1 VLGNISL
8 AESAAPA
15 IIERV
20 GANLQRRP
28 QPARPSAAET
38 SIKDPTMRTLPLT
51 LSVVAALLA
60 CGPLAR
66 ADEAGQPIE
75 QVVDHY
81 VDARLQQEGIKPAA
95 QADDANLLRRL
106 TLDLVGRIPTVTETR
121 AYVASPDPN
130 KRVQLVDRLLAA
142 PGFVR
147 HQVNELDVLLMAG
160 NRGSLREY
168 LTRTIGE
175 NRPWDEIFRD
185 LVLTGES
192 DKTKGAGEFLKAR
205 VTDLDKLTN
214 DVSTTFFGVNIS
226 CARCHDHPR
235 VPDWKQDHFFGMK
248 SFFNRTFDNGGF
260 LAEREYGVVKFK
272 TTAGQ
277 DKQARLMFLTGKVI
291 DDPSP
296 GEPSNEE
303 QKKEKERLDNF
314 KKNKT
319 PPPPPKFSTR
329 AALVDLALQPGQ
341 RDFFARSIVN
351 RVWYRLFGQGLVM
364 PLDQMHSENPPSHP
378 ELLQW
383 LADDLVEHH
392 YDLRHLVRGLV
403 LSKAYSRSSRCDGDS
418 PPKASLF
425 AVARVRP
432 LTPMQLASALRLAT
446 IDPLSLPADLKPDE
460 FEKRLESLEA
470 GTRGFADLFEQPRE
484 DFQISV
490 GEALLFSNGE
500 RIEKELLT
508 DGGDRLVGRLK
519 QLNDPQERV
528 DLAVRAVL
536 SRPPTPEETKLLGEY
551 LQKRS
556 DRPAEACRQLV
567 WALLASAE
575 FRFNY

>member
-1 VLGNISL
+1 
-8 AESAAPA
+8 
-15 IIERV
+15 
-20 GANLQRRP
+20 
-28 QPARPSAAET
+28 
-38 SIKDPTMRTLPLT
+38 MRTPSLT
-51 LSVVAALLA
+51 LAVLAALLA
-60 CGPLAR
+60 WCPFTR
-66 ADEAGQPIE
+66 ADDTPSAPGQPVE
-75 QVVDHY
+75 QVVDHFL
-81 VDARLQQEGIKPAA
+81 DARLDQEGVKPAA

-106 TLDLVGRIPTVTETR
+106 TLDLVGRIPTVAETR
-121 AYVASPDPN
+121 AYLASTDPD
-130 KRVQLVDRLLAA
+130 KRVQLVDRLLAS
-142 PGFVR
+142 PGFLR
-147 HQVNELDVLLMAG
+147 HQVNELDVLLMGG
-160 NRGSLREY
+160 NRGTLRDY
-168 LTRTIGE
+168 LTRAVGE
-175 NRPWDEIFRD
+175 NRPWDAIFRD
-185 LVLTGES
+185 LVLADDS
-192 DKTKGAGEFLKAR
+192 DKTKGAGEFLKVR
-205 VTDLDKLTN
+205 VADLDKLTN

-277 DKQARLMFLTGKVI
+277 DKQAKLMFLTGKMI
-291 DDPSP
+291 DDLSP
-296 GEPSNEE
+296 GEPSSEE
-303 QKKEKERLDNF
+303 QRKEKERLDTF

-341 RDFFARSIVN
+341 RDFFARAIVN

-392 YDLRHLVRGLV
+392 YDLRYLVRGLV
-403 LSKAYSRSSRCDGDS
+403 LSKAYSRSSRWDGDS
-418 PPKASLF
+418 APKANLF

-446 IDPLSLPADLKPDE
+446 TDPLSLPAEMKPEE
-460 FEKRLESLEA
+460 FEKRLENLEVGA
-470 GTRGFADLFEQPRE
+470 RGFADLFEQPRE
-484 DFQISV
+484 DFQIGV

-500 RIEKELLT
+500 RIEKEFLT

-519 QLNDPQERV
+519 QLNDSQERV
-528 DLAVRAVL
+528 DLAVRTVL
-536 SRPPTPEETKLLGEY
+536 SRPPTADEMKLLGDY

>member
-1 VLGNISL
+1 
-8 AESAAPA
+8 
-15 IIERV
+15 
-20 GANLQRRP
+20 
-28 QPARPSAAET
+28 
-38 SIKDPTMRTLPLT
+38 MRTLPLT

-60 CGPLAR
+60 CGLFVR
-66 ADEAGQPIE
+66 ADEAGEPIE

-81 VDARLQQEGIKPAA
+81 IDARLQQDGVKPAA

-106 TLDLVGRIPTVTETR
+106 TLDLVGRIPTIAETR
-121 AYVASPDPN
+121 AYVASPEPD
-130 KRVQLVDRLLAA
+130 KRVQLVDRLLAS

-168 LTRTIGE
+168 LTRAVGE
-175 NRPWDEIFRD
+175 NRPWDDIFRD
-185 LVLTGES
+185 LVLAGDG
-192 DKTKGAGEFLKAR
+192 DKMKGAGEFLKAR

-235 VPDWKQDHFFGMK
+235 VPDWKQDHFFGLK

-260 LAEREYGVVKFK
+260 LAEREYGIVKFK

-296 GEPSNEE
+296 GEPSSEE
-303 QKKEKERLDNF
+303 QKKEKERLDTF

-329 AALVDLALQPGQ
+329 AALVELALQPGQ

-378 ELLQW
+378 ELLQR

-392 YDLRHLVRGLV
+392 YDLRYLVRGLV
-403 LSKAYSRSSRCDGDS
+403 LSKAYSRSSRLDGDS

-425 AVARVRP
+425 GVARVRP
-432 LTPMQLASALRLAT
+432 LTPMQLAGALRLAT
-446 IDPLSLPADLKPDE
+446 TDPLSLPADGKPEE

-470 GTRGFADLFEQPRE
+470 SARGIADLFEQPRE
-484 DFQISV
+484 DFQIGV
-490 GEALLFSNGE
+490 GEALLFSNGD
-500 RIEKELLT
+500 RLEKELLA

-519 QLNDPQERV
+519 QLNDPQERI

-536 SRPPTPEETKLLGEY
+536 SRPPTAEEAKLLGDY
-551 LQKRS
+551 LQKRG